1 MGARGTRRGAPC
13 IRSAAGGRV
22 SFADHTLF
30 TMPKSP
36 TPRATNRT
44 LRDMHA
50 ALSEDLVRLEAQLPE
65 NIEGLSDGFERYAQI
80 ISLLV
85 RSMEIL
91 MRQDDK
97 LQQQMANAQAS
108 SQRRDLVEEI
118 ERALDRLA
126 SGLAEKKVSGR
137 SG

>member
-1 MGARGTRRGAPC
+1 
-13 IRSAAGGRV
+13 
-22 SFADHTLF
+22 
-30 TMPKSP
+30 MPKSP
-36 TPRATNRT
+36 APRATNRT

-65 NIEGLSDGFERYAQI
+65 DIAGLSDGFERYAQI

-97 LQQQMANAQAS
+97 LQQQMVDAQAS
-108 SQRRDLVEEI
+108 NQRRDLVEEI

-126 SGLAEKKVSGR
+126 AGVAKKKVSGR
-137 SG
+137 AG

>member
-1 MGARGTRRGAPC
+1 
-13 IRSAAGGRV
+13 
-22 SFADHTLF
+22 
-30 TMPKSP
+30 MPKPSQ
-36 TPRATNRT
+36 PRATNRT

-65 NIEGLSDGFERYAQI
+65 DIAGLSEGFERYAQI

-91 MRQDDK
+91 MRQDAK
-97 LQQQMANAQAS
+97 LQQQMVTAQAS

-126 SGLAEKKVSGR
+126 AGLAAKKISGR
-137 SG
+137 T